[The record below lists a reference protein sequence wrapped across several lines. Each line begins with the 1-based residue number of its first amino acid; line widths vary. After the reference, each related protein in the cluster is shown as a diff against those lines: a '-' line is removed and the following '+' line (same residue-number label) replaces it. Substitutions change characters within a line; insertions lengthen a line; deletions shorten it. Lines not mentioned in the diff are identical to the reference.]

1 MLTQNTNGY
10 QINNSFLNL
19 ELLPPLV
26 QQELIDY
33 YTFLLSKYEV
43 KTESDAK
50 KEKFFKSVER
60 HRFKL
65 PDDYKFD
72 RDLANER

>member
-1 MLTQNTNGY
+1 MITENTNRFDLDKHF
-10 QINNSFLNL
+10 INL

-33 YTFLLSKYEV
+33 YLFLVNKYITNNE
-43 KTESDAK
+43 KNTK
-50 KEKFFKSVER
+50 KEEFFQSVNL
-60 HRFKL
+60 HRYTL
-65 PDDYKFD
+65 PKDYKFD